1 MLWLAVAGVL
11 PAHADEPVLQV
22 SGRVERPLSLSRAEL
37 RALPRQTVRAT
48 EHSGAVA
55 VFEGV
60 ALTELLQ
67 RAGAPVREQLRGRA
81 VRLGVLAH
89 ARDGYRALFAL
100 AEVDADFGGR
110 SVLVA
115 DRRDGEDLDADTGP
129 FRLIV
134 PDDRR
139 HARWI
144 RQVTTLEVVDG
155 WDASDLDAAPAA
167 PPVPAEAK
175 PTESPPAGPVAV
187 SAQAAPA
194 LAPQK
199 PKPAHAER

>member
-1 MLWLAVAGVL
+1 M
-11 PAHADEPVLQV
+11 
-22 SGRVERPLSLSRAEL
+22 ERPLSLSRAEL
-37 RALPRQTVRAT
+37 RALPRQAVRAT

-67 RAGAPVREQLRGRA
+67 RAGAPVREQLRGPA

-100 AEVDADFGGR
+100 AEVDADLGGR
-110 SVLVA
+110 AVLVA

-139 HARWI
+139 HARWV
-144 RQVTTLEVVDG
+144 RRVVALEIVDG

-167 PPVPAEAK
+167 PAGAGPAAA
-175 PTESPPAGPVAV
+175 PPAGPVAA
-187 SAQAAPA
+187 SARTDPGVG
-194 LAPQK
+194 PEK
-199 PKPAHAER
+199 